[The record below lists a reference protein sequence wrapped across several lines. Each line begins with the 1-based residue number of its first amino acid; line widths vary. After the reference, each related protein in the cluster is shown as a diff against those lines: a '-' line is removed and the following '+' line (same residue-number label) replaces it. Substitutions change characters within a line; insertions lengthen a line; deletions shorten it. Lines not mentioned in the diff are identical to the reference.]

1 MNREF
6 IYTITKKITEEE
18 IRDLIIDGIECGTT
32 YWAFIHNDTPEFE
45 KCYGKGLC
53 TSEAIAE
60 IILNGGSVK
69 ITDIEDE
76 DNPKYNLT
84 LERLLKG
91 IQMNAE
97 KRPWD
102 SDLDNYDSGTSDA
115 IIQYALYDEL
125 VFG

>member
-18 IRDLIIDGIECGTT
+18 IRDLIIDGIENGTT

-45 KCYGKGLC
+45 KCYGKDLC

-60 IILNGGSVK
+60 IILNGGNVI
-69 ITDIEDE
+69 ITDLEGDE
-76 DNPKYNLT
+76 EPKYHLT

-91 IQMNAE
+91 IEMNAKE
-97 KRPWD
+97 RPWD
-102 SDLDNYDSGTSDA
+102 SDLENYDSITSDC
-115 IIQYALYDEL
+115 ILQYALYDEL
-125 VFG
+125 MFG